1 VPVYVYRAADRGG
14 RTIDGVMDAPDSR
27 AVVERLQRDA
37 YYPIKVAVQGEERT
51 VLGLTLPVGRG
62 RRIAGKDLAE
72 LTEQL
77 ASLLEAGV
85 PLDRAL
91 GILEELTSH
100 SRLRAITAD
109 LLQSVRGGAS
119 LSDALAR
126 HHPRPFSRLYINMV
140 RAGEKGGFL
149 EATLKRLSEFLRETQ
164 EFRETVVSATIYP
177 ALLTVV
183 GAGAVVFLM
192 TFVIPRF
199 GEIFKDLGQDLPLV
213 TQILLTVSG
222 AIRTYWW
229 VIALAGLSGVLAV
242 RLALSSSGGR
252 IGLDRMVL
260 SLPLVGD
267 IVRKAEVARFARVL
281 GTLLRSGVP
290 VVSALSVI
298 REMIGNQ
305 LVAAAVDRLAE
316 GVKRGAGLSTPMG
329 ETTGVFPPLARHLVR
344 IGEETGRLEE
354 MLLRVAD
361 SFEADVR
368 KAVRRLTSLLEPSI
382 ILVMGLLVGFIVVAM
397 LLAIFS
403 ISEVPL

>member
-51 VLGLTLPVGRG
+51 VLGLTLPVGPG

-72 LTEQL
+72 LTQQL

-252 IGLDRMVL
+252 IGLDRLVL

>member
-1 VPVYVYRAADRGG
+1 MPVYVYRAADRGG

-51 VLGLTLPVGRG
+51 AFGLTLPVGRG
-62 RRIAGKDLAE
+62 RRVAGKDLVE
-72 LTEQL
+72 LTQQL

-100 SRLRAITAD
+100 TRLREITAD
-109 LLQSVRGGAS
+109 LLASVRGGSS

-149 EATLKRLSEFLRETQ
+149 EATLKRLGEFLRESQ

-213 TQILLTVSG
+213 TQILLTASG

-229 VIALAGLSGVLAV
+229 VIALAGLSGLLAV
-242 RLALSSSGGR
+242 RLTLSSAGGR
-252 IGLDRMVL
+252 IGLDRLIL

-305 LVAAAVDRLAE
+305 IMAAAVDQLGE

-329 ETTGVFPPLARHLVR
+329 EAGVFPPLARHLVR

-368 KAVRRLTSLLEPSI
+368 KAVRRLTSLLEPTI